1 MARLAGRAALITGAS
16 QGLGKAIAAAY
27 LREGASVVIC
37 ARDAALLEATRL
49 ELGELVAAG
58 TGTAVEQQ
66 VIAHACDV
74 SKPDAVDAL
83 VRASLAAL
91 PALDILVNSAGVYGP
106 KGRIEDNDWGEWVRA
121 IEIDLFGAVLLCRA
135 IVPHLRRRGG
145 GKIIQLSGGG
155 ATAPLPR
162 LSAYATA
169 KAAVVRFAETL
180 AHEVAGDRIDV
191 NCIAPGAL
199 NTRMLDEV
207 LAAGPDAVGAEFYQR
222 SVAQKQSG
230 GAGLDAGAALAVFLA
245 APDSDGI
252 TGRLLSAVWDPWRD
266 LAAHR
271 DELAAG
277 DIYTLRRIVARDRGK
292 DWERS

>member
-1 MARLAGRAALITGAS
+1 MAELERRAALITGAS
-16 QGLGKAIAAAY
+16 QGLGKQIAAAY

-37 ARDAALLEATRL
+37 ARDAALLEQTRA
-49 ELGELVAAG
+49 ELAGLAAAG
-58 TGTAVEQQ
+58 QR
-66 VIAHACDV
+66 VIARPCDV

-83 VRASLAAL
+83 VRAALAEL
-91 PALDILVNSAGVYGP
+91 PELDILVNSAGIYGP
-106 KGRIEDNDWGEWVRA
+106 KGPIEDNDWAAWVQA
-121 IEIDLFGAVLLCRA
+121 IEVDLFGAVLLCRA
-135 IVPHLRRRGG
+135 IVPHLKRRGR

-180 AHEVAGDRIDV
+180 AHEVAADHIDV

-199 NTRMLDEV
+199 NTRMLDEI

-222 SVAQKQSG
+222 SVTQKQTG

-245 APDSDGI
+245 SAASDGI
-252 TGRLLSAVWDPWRD
+252 TGRLISAVWDPWRE
-266 LAAHR
+266 LAARR
-271 DELAAG
+271 DELAAS
-277 DIYTLRRIVARDRGK
+277 DIYTLRRIVPRDRGV
-292 DWERS
+292 DWDKP